1 MLRALLAEAGA
12 FPELH
17 RRYFAEIVT
26 PRREIM
32 YRLIR
37 RGIAAGEIRADV
49 DVELVNEML
58 VGPVLARMGS
68 GATAGLDPE
77 ETSRRITNL
86 VFDGIR
92 AR

>member
-1 MLRALLAEAGA
+1 MLGHENAVLRGQVGPLRYELA
-12 FPELH
+12 
-17 RRYFAEIVT
+17 
-26 PRREIM
+26 
-32 YRLIR
+32 
-37 RGIAAGEIRADV
+37 D
-49 DVELVNEML
+49 LVNEML

-77 ETSRRITNL
+77 ETSRRITDL